1 MLPSLWNVS
10 KSFLIQYLDL
20 IAACANLAVVIGFLY
35 YFYGKS
41 KTSFDSDRPPENWGM
56 WRRHEFTLQALR
68 LATFLGLLYVLF
80 DSVIH
85 SLRMSKIEALPD
97 AELFWLAAIVV
108 IGAIIFSW
116 YWARMDH
123 KFREF
128 PLKLSLFFGLVFGP
142 SVFADNLSK
151 FERFI
156 DLARRGVAYSQTEKQ
171 IQQPQP
177 EQQAASPPSRQPQPE
192 QKTTAPSVLPVQAP
206 QPEQQATAPPV
217 SPVQAPQPK
226 QKTTTQIDP
235 KDKFAYNA
243 RGLANNTKGDFDS
256 AIADFS
262 EAIRLDPKYALA
274 YNNRCLARNNK
285 GESDLALADCNEAI
299 RLDPKFTSAYVNRGI
314 VSLYESSL
322 PMALADFN
330 QWSQLDPKSAYAAL
344 WMNIVGKRGNLP
356 SRLAAATKQIDMTK
370 WPAPIVRLYLGQLT
384 AEAVLTAA
392 DDSPANTKRGQVCEA
407 NFFTGEFMLQSG
419 KKDEAAH
426 LFQLAAADCPKDFGQ
441 YSAANAE
448 LKALGTSLTSA
459 AR

>member
-1 MLPSLWNVS
+1 MLDTAWNASKDFLTRHYADVLAILYFLVAISLTYYFYSQFRKSVAKNQQPQDWGKARYLGFDYSAMRSAAFLGIMYASFVGLMHSIRIGKWAVRPDIELFGIQVWPNVE
-10 KSFLIQYLDL
+10 
-20 IAACANLAVVIGFLY
+20 LAGLLVFVVIG
-35 YFYGKS
+35 
-41 KTSFDSDRPPENWGM
+41 
-56 WRRHEFTLQALR
+56 
-68 LATFLGLLYVLF
+68 LGFFV
-80 DSVIH
+80 
-85 SLRMSKIEALPD
+85 
-97 AELFWLAAIVV
+97 
-108 IGAIIFSW
+108 W
-116 YWARMDH
+116 YLKDMNEPFNRIA
-123 KFREF
+123 
-128 PLKLSLFFGLVFGP
+128 LKLSFFFAMVFGP
-142 SVFADNLSK
+142 SLFADKLTLVANV
-151 FERFI
+151 FDGIGRNIEYTH
-156 DLARRGVAYSQTEKQ
+156 ARQATALPV
-171 IQQPQP
+171 QPP
-177 EQQAASPPSRQPQPE
+177 PQPE
-192 QKTTAPSVLPVQAP
+192 QKTTAPSVAPVQAP
-206 QPEQQATAPPV
+206 QPE
-217 SPVQAPQPK
+217 